1 MIRRRFLGA
10 RSAALVGVVLC
21 AVTAAGQQVTFE
33 RLLRPEGEPQNWLTY
48 SGNFANLRHSLL
60 TEITPANA
68 ANLELKWVWQSRSF
82 EKFEATPL
90 VVDGVLYTLQGP
102 PVQGGYQVV
111 ALDAV
116 TGRPFWSLDY
126 RPADGS
132 RAHAVAASAGA
143 SLFSVTR
150 CTWARSM
157 PD

>member
-21 AVTAAGQQVTFE
+21 AVSAAGQQVTFE

-132 RAHAVAASAGA
+132 RPCCGRVSRGLAVLGDTLYTGSY
-143 SLFSVTR
+143 T
-150 CTWARSM
+150 
-157 PD
+157 